1 MPSETSCHAWRV
13 CVSKD
18 CTKLAATEELAA
30 AEDPPGIIAARFAC
44 KPERRQHGAPSAV
57 ARVAQKVARLP
68 DGTTSSPR

>member
-30 AEDPPGIIAARFAC
+30 AEDPAGSMAARFA
-44 KPERRQHGAPSAV
+44 
-57 ARVAQKVARLP
+57 
-68 DGTTSSPR
+68 